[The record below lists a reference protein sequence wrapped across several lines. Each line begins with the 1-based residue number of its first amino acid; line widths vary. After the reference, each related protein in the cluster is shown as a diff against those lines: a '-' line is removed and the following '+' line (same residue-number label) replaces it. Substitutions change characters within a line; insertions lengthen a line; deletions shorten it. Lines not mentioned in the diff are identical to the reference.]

1 MDGEGSQKQKE
12 GDGGR
17 GRRVRENVGGRA
29 RRINGG
35 REIFDRKEEETQEKK
50 EERWNMKGSPNGMK
64 ELGRIM
70 EEEKV
75 EEELGR
81 INKEE
86 AE

>member
-1 MDGEGSQKQKE
+1 LTE
-12 GDGGR
+12 
-17 GRRVRENVGGRA
+17 
-29 RRINGG
+29 
-35 REIFDRKEEETQEKK
+35 RKKKKKTQEKK
-50 EERWNMKGSPNGMK
+50 EERWNMKGCQNGMK

-81 INKEE
+81 INEEE